1 MCPRTNTLF
10 KVFKLKGADRKHKQD
25 REKLAKRP
33 DSEREKFCPQ
43 YDCTMLS
50 DLSVDSIY
58 IPATMSPAQSEP
70 DLANLGRQG
79 GAVSARIFFICLVKG
94 IGN

>member
-1 MCPRTNTLF
+1 MAALLQ
-10 KVFKLKGADRKHKQD
+10 VSKLKGADRKHKQD

-33 DSEREKFCPQ
+33 DSERDKFCPQ

-70 DLANLGRQG
+70 DLANLGRQR
-79 GAVSARIFFICLVKG
+79 GAASTRQHFFFVCKG
-94 IGN
+94 T